1 MKEVHYFFV
10 PQAATAVELPEEEAT
25 HAVRVLRM
33 KSGDEIFLMDGQGT
47 FYRAEVT
54 FTTNKRCQYAIK
66 NVLPQEPL
74 WQGHLHLAIAPT
86 KDMGRMEWMAEK
98 ATEVGIDEFTFLSCH
113 FSERKVVKTERVERI
128 VVSAMKQ
135 SRKPWKPVVNGMTPF
150 KDFILQPQRGRKFI
164 CHCYDEIPKKDFF
177 ALLDNPTE
185 TQDVVVL
192 VGPEG
197 DFSIEEVR
205 LAMEQ
210 GYESVTLG
218 TARLRTETAGL
229 AAVMMAQLKR
239 RCC

>member
-47 FYRAEVT
+47 FYRAEVM

-164 CHCYDEIPKKDFF
+164 CHCYDEIPKKDF
-177 ALLDNPTE
+177 LL
-185 TQDVVVL
+185 
-192 VGPEG
+192 
-197 DFSIEEVR
+197 
-205 LAMEQ
+205 
-210 GYESVTLG
+210 
-218 TARLRTETAGL
+218 
-229 AAVMMAQLKR
+229 
-239 RCC
+239 C